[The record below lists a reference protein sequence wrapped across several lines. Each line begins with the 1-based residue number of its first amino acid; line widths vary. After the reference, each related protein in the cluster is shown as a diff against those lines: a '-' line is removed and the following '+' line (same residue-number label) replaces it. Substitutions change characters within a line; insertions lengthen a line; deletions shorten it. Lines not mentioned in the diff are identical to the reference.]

1 MLFYWNIEDYV
12 NFTCASLFLWLFISL
27 IIINNFYVFS
37 CANSFVVVVILLL
50 VKYFRSSPDD
60 SLPDMTLTELAKH
73 DGSGNTSLVEVV
85 SLVLMSHHQNFTK

>member
-12 NFTCASLFLWLFISL
+12 NFT
-27 IIINNFYVFS
+27 